1 MKVKDLK
8 IKKKEDKQGCFRCK
22 HLGHYIDDCPTLFCD
37 LCESIHHV
45 ASACHLLQAPK
56 PTAIMHGY
64 PNEALMFFEFPY
76 GAFKAKVDNPK
87 LAMWMEIP

>member
-22 HLGHYIDDCPTLFCD
+22 HPGHYIDDCPTLFCD

-56 PTAIMHGY
+56 HTAIMHG
-64 PNEALMFFEFPY
+64 
-76 GAFKAKVDNPK
+76 
-87 LAMWMEIP
+87 